1 MSKMCNQCEEMP
13 VVPPRYRYCSEECY
27 WSAVKEREKSR
38 EYAEKRKTYLRRHR
52 AKPEV
57 RKRTNMLQNKRLGVK
72 RLARKANCAVCGEKI
87 CELRLRKYC
96 SGCNPKN
103 KEKGICKEC
112 GINKIG
118 HGRNTYCE
126 PCATD
131 PEIKK
136 ERERM
141 YGRKNYHKYKE
152 EKYLTTALTPGE
164 ILVRRMR
171 TAVRAVMRKYL
182 AEGEPKTYGCF
193 KLLPYT
199 PVEFIEHLAVDWP
212 DGFPKDME
220 NYHIDHIIPINHYK
234 ESGEL
239 ETMENIVEAFALENL
254 RLIPAFENLSKGA
267 KVISCGE

>member
-1 MSKMCNQCEEMP
+1 
-13 VVPPRYRYCSEECY
+13 
-27 WSAVKEREKSR
+27 
-38 EYAEKRKTYLRRHR
+38 
-52 AKPEV
+52 
-57 RKRTNMLQNKRLGVK
+57 
-72 RLARKANCAVCGEKI
+72 
-87 CELRLRKYC
+87 
-96 SGCNPKN
+96 
-103 KEKGICKEC
+103 
-112 GINKIG
+112 
-118 HGRNTYCE
+118 
-126 PCATD
+126 
-131 PEIKK
+131 
-136 ERERM
+136 M
-141 YGRKNYHKYKE
+141 YGRKNYHKYRE
-152 EKYLTTALTPGE
+152 EKHLRSALSQGE

-171 TAVRAVMRKYL
+171 TAVRAVVRKYL

-267 KVISCGE
+267 KVIPCGE